1 VAFFLVKGGEEL
13 KDKLE
18 QAKKRIPK
26 ELWREARIQA
36 LLEGK
41 TVADWVCEAIREK
54 LSKRR

>member
-1 VAFFLVKGGEEL
+1 LVKGGEEL

>member
-1 VAFFLVKGGEEL
+1 M

-26 ELWREARIQA
+26 ELWLKARAQA
-36 LLEGK
+36 ILEGK